1 MLLYR
6 IAKSKYAND
15 LSGEGA
21 RRAGGRWN
29 FKGTPVVYTA
39 DSTALATLE
48 TLVHF
53 PLNLTPKNRA
63 IATIA
68 LPDELP
74 VLTIDLADLPD
85 NWATYPAPNQLAE
98 IGNDWV
104 LKQETVAL
112 CVPSSITPNSE
123 GRNYI
128 LNPAHPDFVRVKI
141 IRIDEYRFRRIKVL
155 IP

>member
-6 IAKSKYAND
+6 ISKSKYAND

-29 FKGTPVVYTA
+29 YKGTTVVYTA

-63 IATIA
+63 IATIE

-74 VLTIDLADLPD
+74 ITTIDLADLPD
-85 NWATYPAPNQLAE
+85 NWATYPAPVELAE

-112 CVPSSITPNSE
+112 CVPSSITPNAE

-128 LNPAHPDFVRVKI
+128 LNAAHPDFVRVRI
-141 IRIDEYRFRRIKVL
+141 IRIDEYRYDNRLFER
-155 IP
+155 

>member
-6 IAKSKYAND
+6 ISKSKYKDD

-29 FKGTPVVYTA
+29 HKGTPVVYTA

-63 IATIA
+63 IATIE
-68 LPDELP
+68 LPDEL
-74 VLTIDLADLPD
+74 LITTIDLADLPD

-98 IGNDWV
+98 IGNNWI

-128 LNPAHPDFVRVKI
+128 LNPAHPDFVRVRI
-141 IRIDEYRFRRIKVL
+141 IRIENYTFDSRLFER
-155 IP
+155 

>member
-6 IAKSKYAND
+6 ISKSKYAND

-29 FKGTPVVYTA
+29 YKGTPVVYTT

-63 IATIA
+63 IATIE

-74 VLTIDLADLPD
+74 TTTIDLVDLSD
-85 NWATYPAPNQLAE
+85 NWATYPAPNQLAQ

-128 LNPAHPDFVRVKI
+128 LNPVHPDFVRVRI
-141 IRIDEYRFRRIKVL
+141 IRIDKYKYDNRLFER
-155 IP
+155 

>member
-6 IAKSKYAND
+6 ISKSKYALD

-29 FKGTPVVYTA
+29 YKGIPVVYTA

-53 PLNLTPKNRA
+53 SLNLIPKNLA
-63 IATIA
+63 IATID

-74 VLTIDLADLPD
+74 ITTIDLADLPD
-85 NWATYPAPNQLAE
+85 NWATYPAPVELAQ

-104 LKQETVAL
+104 QKQETVAF
-112 CVPSSITPNSE
+112 CVPSSIIPNSE

-128 LNPAHPDFVRVKI
+128 LNPAHPDFVKVRI
-141 IRIDEYRFRRIKVL
+141 IRIDDYRFDNRLFEK
-155 IP
+155 